1 MVAGVTASDTSSTER
16 LSSPGKYCKTNSIK
30 DGSSVCDTLGPLA
43 FAIYHL
49 ISLRFVTA
57 LRFTE
62 SRLTESRLLEPL
74 VTTFLRVTRTPLL
87 TF

>member
-16 LSSPGKYCKTNSIK
+16 LNSPGKYRKTNSIK

-57 LRFTE
+57 LR
-62 SRLTESRLLEPL
+62 LTESRLLEPL